1 MRCTLW
7 NTFDLIKTDHFYT
20 ITACI
25 MENNQGPCITDT
37 AETNYV
43 AEQFACKKIE
53 NYYDITTDS
62 INGRLYSSFTAI
74 TSNDDDSE
82 KCCSKG

>member
-1 MRCTLW
+1 
-7 NTFDLIKTDHFYT
+7 
-20 ITACI
+20 

-43 AEQFACKKIE
+43 AGQFACKKIE

-82 KCCSKG
+82 KIFALKGNVNFTFNKTKKLYYHAIYF